1 MTLALDPVIWGPHF
15 WFVLHTIAITY
26 PRRPTSA
33 TKKKYYDL
41 IMNIP
46 LFIPVEEMGNKFR
59 VLLDEYPI
67 SAYLDSRESLIRWMH
82 FIHNKINESLEKPKI
97 TLATFYENYYEK
109 YKAPHIKL
117 NDDYQWKKM
126 IGFAAFLICILMVIG
141 FLYNK

>member
-1 MTLALDPVIWGPHF
+1 MALALDPVIWGPHF
-15 WFVLHTIAITY
+15 WFMFHTIAITY
-26 PRRPTSA
+26 PRRPTAA

-46 LFIPVEEMGNKFR
+46 LFIPVEEMGSKFR

-82 FIHNKINESLEKPKI
+82 FIHNKVNESLEKPKI
-97 TLATFYENYYEK
+97 TLAAFYEKYYEK

-117 NDDYQWKKM
+117 NDEYQWKKM
-126 IGFAAFLICILMVIG
+126 VGFAVIMICILMVIG